1 MPLWPLKTWQGN
13 CRVTHAESAFAWP
26 ADYVEASAPY
36 TSAHQMGTAR
46 MGADPSTSV
55 CDPNGESWD
64 VSGLVVCDGAALPT
78 SIGEPHE
85 LCLAPMTHHAQLR
98 GTSMALSM

>member
-1 MPLWPLKTWQGN
+1 MRQAQDSAVFRVSAPRLLKTWQGD
-13 CRVTHAESAFAWP
+13 CRVAYVESACAWL

-64 VSGLVVCDGAALPT
+64 VSGLFVCDGAALPT
-78 SIGEPHE
+78 SIGESHG
-85 LCLAPMTHHAQLR
+85 LQ
-98 GTSMALSM
+98 TSWP